1 MELELRQ
8 EQQLS
13 MRQLHSLRLLQMG
26 RLEMREYLES
36 VAQENPTVELE
47 LPHEE
52 EPLTRQA
59 ERWLD
64 RWRWLEENDRQN
76 SYYERP
82 NQEEEDSPMN
92 RIGTDGGLAETLESF
107 LCRQIAGLEVP
118 ERQRQLL
125 YYLVGCL
132 EGSGYLTVPAG
143 VGAADLSQCLY
154 LQLQRIGDDGPA
166 TQIVLHHLEALA
178 RNRYHQIAQTL
189 HISQEEVRRAQQRIR
204 QLDPRPGRQFSP
216 PEPAP
221 MVYPDVFVV
230 EQEGEFVC
238 DNHRR
243 PAPMLHLNR
252 YYQDLYR
259 QTDDPEVKKY
269 LAEKLVQAENVL
281 FALRQRESTM
291 LRCARFVA
299 AGQQAFFRD
308 GPRALRPMYMTE
320 AAQALDVHLSTVSRA
335 VKDKYLQC
343 RQGVSPLSY
352 FFSAPAPDGSD
363 VSRPAVLLQL
373 RELIDG
379 EDKAHP
385 LSDEKL
391 RCLLEQK
398 GCVLSRRTV
407 AKYREELGI
416 PGTAGRRE

>member
-132 EGSGYLTVPAG
+132 EDSGYLTVPTDELATGAG
-143 VGAADLSQCLY
+143 VPEEELRRSIERL
-154 LQLQRIGDDGPA
+154 
-166 TQIVLHHLEALA
+166 
-178 RNRYHQIAQTL
+178 QTL
-189 HISQEEVRRAQQRIR
+189 EPARRAQQRIR

-238 DNHRR
+238 DDHRR

-343 RQGVSPLSY
+343 RQGVFPLSY

-363 VSRPAVLLQL
+363 VSRRAVLLQL

>member
-1 MELELRQ
+1 MIVETN
-8 EQQLS
+8 
-13 MRQLHSLRLLQMG
+13 LQI
-26 RLEMREYLES
+26 
-36 VAQENPTVELE
+36 VAVA
-47 LPHEE
+47 
-52 EPLTRQA
+52 LTRAGIGRFA
-59 ERWLD
+59 ERSRADKIDGVLAEGQAQGGIVLTVDDERHTLNDLEQIRARGLD
-64 RWRWLEENDRQN
+64 RNAERLRDRFLIIEEVTLKPAGQNDR
-76 SYYERP
+76 
-82 NQEEEDSPMN
+82 
-92 RIGTDGGLAETLESF
+92 IADG
-107 LCRQIAGLEVP
+107 
-118 ERQRQLL
+118 
-125 YYLVGCL
+125 
-132 EGSGYLTVPAG
+132 EGDVL
-143 VGAADLSQCLY
+143 AAD
-154 LQLQRIGDDGPA
+154 
-166 TQIVLHHLEALA
+166 E
-178 RNRYHQIAQTL
+178 TL

-238 DNHRR
+238 DDHRR

-343 RQGVSPLSY
+343 RQGVFPLNY

-363 VSRPAVLLQL
+363 VSRRAVLLQL

>member
-1 MELELRQ
+1 
-8 EQQLS
+8 
-13 MRQLHSLRLLQMG
+13 
-26 RLEMREYLES
+26 
-36 VAQENPTVELE
+36 
-47 LPHEE
+47 
-52 EPLTRQA
+52 
-59 ERWLD
+59 
-64 RWRWLEENDRQN
+64 
-76 SYYERP
+76 
-82 NQEEEDSPMN
+82 
-92 RIGTDGGLAETLESF
+92 
-107 LCRQIAGLEVP
+107 
-118 ERQRQLL
+118 
-125 YYLVGCL
+125 
-132 EGSGYLTVPAG
+132 
-143 VGAADLSQCLY
+143 
-154 LQLQRIGDDGPA
+154 
-166 TQIVLHHLEALA
+166 
-178 RNRYHQIAQTL
+178 
-189 HISQEEVRRAQQRIR
+189 
-204 QLDPRPGRQFSP
+204 
-216 PEPAP
+216 
-221 MVYPDVFVV
+221 
-230 EQEGEFVC
+230 
-238 DNHRR
+238 
-243 PAPMLHLNR
+243 MLHLNR

-269 LAEKLVQAENVL
+269 LAEKLVQAEN
-281 FALRQRESTM
+281 
-291 LRCARFVA
+291 

-343 RQGVSPLSY
+343 RQGVFPLSY

-363 VSRPAVLLQL
+363 VSRRAVLLQL

>member
-1 MELELRQ
+1 M
-8 EQQLS
+8 
-13 MRQLHSLRLLQMG
+13 
-26 RLEMREYLES
+26 
-36 VAQENPTVELE
+36 
-47 LPHEE
+47 
-52 EPLTRQA
+52 
-59 ERWLD
+59 
-64 RWRWLEENDRQN
+64 
-76 SYYERP
+76 
-82 NQEEEDSPMN
+82 
-92 RIGTDGGLAETLESF
+92 
-107 LCRQIAGLEVP
+107 
-118 ERQRQLL
+118 
-125 YYLVGCL
+125 
-132 EGSGYLTVPAG
+132 
-143 VGAADLSQCLY
+143 GAADLSQCLY

-178 RNRYHQIAQTL
+178 KNRYHQIAQAL
-189 HISQEEVRRAQQRIR
+189 HISQEEVRQAQQRIR

-238 DNHRR
+238 DDHRR

-343 RQGVSPLSY
+343 RQGVFPLSY

-363 VSRPAVLLQL
+363 VSRRAVLLQL